1 MMSRGKPYSPRE
13 LNSLRT
19 GNEQNGKRDAV
30 HDNIYAVGCIALMV
44 AVNLLMALSLE
55 GCANLLQMMG
65 IR

>member
-1 MMSRGKPYSPRE
+1 
-13 LNSLRT
+13 LRT
-19 GNEQNGKRDAV
+19 NRRQNERPRAV

>member
-1 MMSRGKPYSPRE
+1 M
-13 LNSLRT
+13 RT

-44 AVNLLMALSLE
+44 AVNLLMALSLK